1 MVADWTN
8 RNADIAALLKKYKRN
23 GIPLYLMY
31 TADTSEAPLILP
43 QILTKQT
50 VVDALQAVSKKN
62 ADISA
67 VL

>member
-31 TADTSEAPLILP
+31 AADITEAPLILP
-43 QILTKQT
+43 QILTEQT
-50 VVDALQAVSKKN
+50 VLDALQAVSKKN
-62 ADISA
+62 SDIS
-67 VL
+67 VVF